1 MPPKMTISHDRF
13 ISITIFAIEMSL
25 KIPFLK
31 SFIAM
36 PQSRAE
42 KSYFAYIKR
51 GRFSP

>member
-13 ISITIFAIEMSL
+13 ISITIFAREMSL

-36 PQSRAE
+36 PQSRTE
-42 KSYFAYIKR
+42 KKLFCIHKK
-51 GRFSP
+51 GEV